1 MLNKHSKVVL
11 KQLIKTNFQFRDI
24 DSFAAQFPK
33 MTVHQVESTL
43 SYLHENGYIACLFAD
58 DTIYRLTAEH
68 KGINYAEI
76 QFKENLKFWLP
87 HIISNSIALLALI
100 VAILAYLKQ

>member
-11 KQLIKTNFQFRDI
+11 KQLIKTNFQFTDI
-24 DSFAAQFPK
+24 NSFAAQFPK

-58 DTIYRLTAEH
+58 DTIYRLTPTY
-68 KGINYAEI
+68 KGENYSQFNRVEI
-76 QFKENLKFWLP
+76 KRFVFNSF
-87 HIISNSIALLALI
+87 IIPLLVSIIANIVLAI
-100 VAILAYLKQ
+100 ID